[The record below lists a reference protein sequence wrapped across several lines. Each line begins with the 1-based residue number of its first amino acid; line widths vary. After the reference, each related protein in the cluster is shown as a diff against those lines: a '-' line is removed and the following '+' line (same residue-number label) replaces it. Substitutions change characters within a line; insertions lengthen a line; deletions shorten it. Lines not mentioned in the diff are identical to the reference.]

1 MSLSPME
8 MIEGLGNS
16 GSFSEID
23 EDECPHPHFTGSHP
37 HFTGSDIIF
46 SADDAES
53 VISFTDSM
61 SIDSDTLQDFGS
73 MVSLP
78 PGTLAGLF
86 RHHMDVGEDGAQTI
100 LSSAPSSAIIPPPE
114 ASQDVWALS
123 PHPTGVFR
131 VPSFSTVSTDS
142 ISYQRLLDARA
153 SGNAR
158 NNADENLI
166 VLRSERSNIASNS
179 SLIRRSSVASG
190 HDPVSFVAIANRLM
204 RESVNI
210 DDGRNGPCKNWYSH
224 FSEQDWNQFHQVAR
238 MILASLEPPTRRL
251 ALPPSPPQA
260 PPASVSS
267 GVAYRPAD
275 ILTASFVCPLC
286 SESIVGAFALDC
298 GCEASTV
305 CSPCWAQQ
313 LHGGC
318 SQAMV
323 DDSGFVW
330 VEQSGADCPTCHATV
345 HTGVP
350 CHALDVAIL
359 QIVQNLPNDD
369 ASSALKANY
378 YKRLRS
384 WREQVIHLH
393 DLQAEEDNFRHDEM
407 LARLI
412 QEEENLLW
420 KGRGRNKAVSPLSR
434 KDILLLGLSQ
444 TAVALIAATVASVGL
459 QALARR

>member
-8 MIEGLGNS
+8 MIEALENS

-23 EDECPHPHFTGSHP
+23 EDEFLHP
-37 HFTGSDIIF
+37 HFTGSDVIV
-46 SADDAES
+46 SADDVES
-53 VISFTDSM
+53 VISFADSM
-61 SIDSDTLQDFGS
+61 SMNSDTLQDFGS

-78 PGTLAGLF
+78 PGTLARLF
-86 RHHMDVGEDGAQTI
+86 RHHMDAGEDGAQTI
-100 LSSAPSSAIIPPPE
+100 ISSAPSSAIIPPPE
-114 ASQDVWALS
+114 ASQDIWALS

-142 ISYQRLLDARA
+142 ISYQRLQDARA
-153 SGNAR
+153 SANSS
-158 NNADENLI
+158 NNADEI
-166 VLRSERSNIASNS
+166 STVSKSERSNVSSNS
-179 SLIRRSSVASG
+179 SLIRGSSIASG
-190 HDPVSFVAIANRLM
+190 HDPVTFVAIANRLM
-204 RESVNI
+204 QESVNM
-210 DDGRNGPCKNWYSH
+210 DDGRWYSN
-224 FSEQDWNQFHQVAR
+224 FSEQDWSQFYQVAR
-238 MILASLEPPTRRL
+238 IVLASLEPPPRRL
-251 ALPPSPPQA
+251 ALPPSPPLA

-267 GVAYRPAD
+267 GVVYRAAD
-275 ILTASFVCPLC
+275 ILPASFVCPLC

-313 LHGGC
+313 LRGGH
-318 SQAMV
+318 SQATI

-330 VEQSGADCPTCHATV
+330 VEQSDCPSCCVMV

-359 QIVQNLPNDD
+359 QIVQSLPNDD
-369 ASSALKANY
+369 AASALKANY
-378 YKRLRS
+378 YERLRS

-393 DLQAEEDNFRHDEM
+393 DLQAEEDIFRQDEM
-407 LARLI
+407 LARYI

-420 KGRGRNKAVSPLSR
+420 KGRGRKEAATRISR
-434 KDILLLGLSQ
+434 KDLLLLGLSR
-444 TAVALIAATVASVGL
+444 TTVAIFAATIASVGL

>member
-1 MSLSPME
+1 ME
-8 MIEGLGNS
+8 VLEGLGNS

-23 EDECPHPHFTGSHP
+23 EDECPYP
-37 HFTGSDIIF
+37 HFTGSDIILSSDDGE
-46 SADDAES
+46 SA
-53 VISFTDSM
+53 ISFADSM
-61 SIDSDTLQDFGS
+61 SMNSDTLQDFGS

-86 RHHMDVGEDGAQTI
+86 RLHMDAGEDGAQTI

-142 ISYQRLLDARA
+142 ISYQGLQDARA
-153 SGNAR
+153 SANAR
-158 NNADENLI
+158 SNADENLT
-166 VLRSERSNIASNS
+166 VSSSKRSNISSNS
-179 SLIRRSSVASG
+179 SLIRGSSVASG

-204 RESVNI
+204 RESMNI
-210 DDGRNGPCKNWYSH
+210 DDGRWYSN
-224 FSEQDWNQFHQVAR
+224 FSEQDWSQFHQVAR
-238 MILASLEPPTRRL
+238 MVLASLEPTPRRL
-251 ALPPSPPQA
+251 ALPPSPPLA

-267 GVAYRPAD
+267 GVVYRAAD
-275 ILTASFVCPLC
+275 ILPASFVCPLC

-313 LHGGC
+313 LRGGR
-318 SQAMV
+318 SQAML

-330 VEQSGADCPTCHATV
+330 VEQSDCSNCRATV

-359 QIVQNLPNDD
+359 QIVQTLPNDD

-393 DLQAEEDNFRHDEM
+393 DLQAEEDNFRQDEM
-407 LARLI
+407 LARYI
-412 QEEENLLW
+412 QAEENLLW
-420 KGRGRNKAVSPLSR
+420 NGRGRKEAATRMSR
-434 KDILLLGLSQ
+434 KDMLLLGLSQ
-444 TAVALIAATVASVGL
+444 TAVALFAATLASVGL
-459 QALARR
+459 RALARR

>member
-8 MIEGLGNS
+8 MLEDLGNS

-23 EDECPHPHFTGSHP
+23 EDECPYH
-37 HFTGSDIIF
+37 HFTGSDIIV
-46 SADDAES
+46 SADDVES
-53 VISFTDSM
+53 VMSFADSM
-61 SIDSDTLQDFGS
+61 SMNSDTLQDFGS

-86 RHHMDVGEDGAQTI
+86 RHHMDAGGEDGAQTI
-100 LSSAPSSAIIPPPE
+100 LSSEPSSTIIPPPV
-114 ASQDVWALS
+114 ASQDIWALS
-123 PHPTGVFR
+123 PHPTNIFHVS
-131 VPSFSTVSTDS
+131 SFSTVSTDS
-142 ISYQRLLDARA
+142 ISYQRLRDARA
-153 SGNAR
+153 SAKAR
-158 NNADENLI
+158 NNADENVI
-166 VLRSERSNIASNS
+166 VSRSETSNISSNS
-179 SLIRRSSVASG
+179 SLIRGSSVASG

-204 RESVNI
+204 RESVTI
-210 DDGRNGPCKNWYSH
+210 DDGRWYSN
-224 FSEQDWNQFHQVAR
+224 FSEQDWSQFHQVAR
-238 MILASLEPPTRRL
+238 MVLASLEPPPRRL
-251 ALPPSPPQA
+251 ALPPSPPLA

-267 GVAYRPAD
+267 GVAYRAAD
-275 ILTASFVCPLC
+275 ILPASFVCPLC

-305 CSPCWAQQ
+305 CSPCWAHQ
-313 LHGGC
+313 LRGGH
-318 SQAMV
+318 SQAML

-330 VEQSGADCPTCHATV
+330 VEQSDCPTCHATV

-359 QIVQNLPNDD
+359 QIVQNLTNDD

-384 WREQVIHLH
+384 WREQVMHLNN
-393 DLQAEEDNFRHDEM
+393 LQAEENTFRQDEM

-412 QEEENLLW
+412 QEEENILW
-420 KGRGRNKAVSPLSR
+420 KGRGRKETATRLSR
-434 KDILLLGLSQ
+434 KEIFLFGLSQ
-444 TAVALIAATVASVGL
+444 TAVALFAATMASVGL